1 MEAPSV
7 MGSKF
12 KANVDHPVFW
22 VPHLTST
29 CCSGLNQSLGGCH
42 PSWRIH
48 AEPAARPLS
57 CPGWECDG
65 WRAGSSKTA
74 RNGIPFQHLVSRSI
88 FLGMFSLSRAF
99 GSLQSL
105 TCLKSWKDFL
115 TWDVTITTVGI
126 IQRPQEQT
134 SRVWSNLIFPGCLGS
149 SDTLEPMSQ
158 YLAAV
163 RIRYTLW

>member
-74 RNGIPFQHLVSRSI
+74 RNGIPFQHLVSCSI
-88 FLGMFSLSRAF
+88 FLGMFSLS
-99 GSLQSL
+99 LWL
-105 TCLKSWKDFL
+105 TSIFDVLEILK
-115 TWDVTITTVGI
+115 TVGI

-134 SRVWSNLIFPGCLGS
+134 SRVWSNLYNLSG
-149 SDTLEPMSQ
+149 MSWFKWHTWTH
-158 YLAAV
+158 V
-163 RIRYTLW
+163 SVPCCCKNTIYTLW